1 MKNNR
6 GPLFGSMVLLL
17 TSVIWG
23 LAFVAQ
29 SAGMRSVGPFTFQCV
44 RSFLGLLTILP
55 VLILCLPTTVATV
68 PAMCIAFASGLAVD
82 FLAEGTL
89 GLNALSLVPVAF
101 IRKGLVG
108 LIFGMEPFEHK
119 ESISLKKYG
128 FAKMSVAI
136 LLSLGLFLVI
146 YILAECAFT
155 RPLWFLATRAGVS
168 LLASYAVCIL
178 IVNLLTDDARK

>member
-1 MKNNR
+1 MRNK
-6 GPLFGSMVLLL
+6 PVLTFILFVVAQMLL
-17 TSVIWG
+17 TNY
-23 LAFVAQ
+23 FH
-29 SAGMRSVGPFTFQCV
+29 VGAYV
-44 RSFLGLLTILP
+44 VLTILP

-108 LIFGMEPFEHK
+108 LIVGMEPFEHK

-136 LLSLGLFLVI
+136 LLSLALFLVI